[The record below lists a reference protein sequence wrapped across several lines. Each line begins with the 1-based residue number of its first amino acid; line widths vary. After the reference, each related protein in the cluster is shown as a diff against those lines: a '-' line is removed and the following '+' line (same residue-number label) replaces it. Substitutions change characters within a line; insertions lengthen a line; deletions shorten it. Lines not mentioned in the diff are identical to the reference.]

1 MNFPEVSITFYL
13 KDFFQAKTLHFCL
26 ILLFF
31 LPLITVS
38 NFSIGKILKT
48 HYLLSCFTFAT
59 LKLTKLPRQVCIAV
73 NKTTKS
79 TAKTLLQGDYR
90 LFKPQSNLLHPNS
103 NKQSEQGLKTKL
115 RLHIY
120 QIYSSERK
128 SSLFLM
134 RVTENYQQIS
144 NLSNNNNQIHCKNP
158 STRRLLAHL
167 SPNPTYFIQILT
179 NSQNKA

>member
-1 MNFPEVSITFYL
+1 MIFHLFLFVFYPIVLTFNFFQKSAYSAIINYFSTIFINNFTKLKVFINFPEVSITFYL

-31 LPLITVS
+31 LPLITVL

-103 NKQSEQGLKTKL
+103 NK
-115 RLHIY
+115 
-120 QIYSSERK
+120 
-128 SSLFLM
+128 
-134 RVTENYQQIS
+134 
-144 NLSNNNNQIHCKNP
+144 
-158 STRRLLAHL
+158 
-167 SPNPTYFIQILT
+167 
-179 NSQNKA
+179 